1 MFCQAQACGALAKT
15 KFAFVVGMW
24 YNIIINQTKG
34 NQMARTVNPNPTP
47 ITERTCQRGHFGNYI
62 VRKNNQGV
70 VCKDCLT
77 LASVKFRAVRGMKTY
92 ESRKPQVAIAISD
105 LVAKQAQIKEQLQL
119 HTTRAEKQLNEIEVQ
134 IALLQKQVS

>member
-1 MFCQAQACGALAKT
+1 MKIETRKPATTTLEERACKRGH
-15 KFAFVVGMW
+15 
-24 YNIIINQTKG
+24 KG
-34 NQMARTVNPNPTP
+34 NWV
-47 ITERTCQRGHFGNYI
+47 
-62 VRKNNQGV
+62 VRKNNQV
-70 VCKDCLT
+70 PACRDCLT

-119 HTTRAEKQLNEIEVQ
+119 HTTRAEKQLNEIEAQ